1 MEKMPRTNRTVIVCV
16 EVCMCVYVC
25 ACTLTHTICISE
37 KQTPINTFLYPH
49 SHFVRENT
57 FVTSI

>member
-16 EVCMCVYVC
+16 DVHMCMCVHMH
-25 ACTLTHTICISE
+25 THKIFISE
-37 KQTPINTFLYPH
+37 KPTPINTFLYPH
-49 SHFVRENT
+49 NHSVRENI

>member
-1 MEKMPRTNRTVIVCV
+1 MYGEMPRTNRTVIGVCGSV
-16 EVCMCVYVC
+16 HVYVC
-25 ACTLTHTICISE
+25 ARTLTHTICISE